1 VTPRLRPAAGLARE
15 APGAAGRRVL
25 LLAGVGLLLAS
36 CASPRAA
43 SNPGSSYWPERSHYY
58 AFRERH
64 PEVVEPNY
72 LPFMAWAVDLEDG
85 GRALIFCRWS
95 DDRFPLPVYIEG
107 GEIPASLQDEFAPRS
122 ARAYLDA
129 VRAALAAWERELE
142 GLVRFRLVE
151 DEGDAALRVRL
162 VPQVSPAPESTI
174 SVLGRIRLVEACRVR
189 GPLAD
194 GRVPVEFEAPEL
206 RLYLADAYGLL
217 NPDQV
222 ERVALHELGHALG
235 MPRHSPVPADLMFP
249 IARDSPMVRGP
260 STQDLNSFLSL
271 YRLPNGTVFRR
282 LGAEAGDAPPE
293 PLPSEPP
300 SGEPALATAPHV
312 DARFGYEIRL
322 PAGWQR
328 VETERGVIATH
339 GVTWDYDATLQII
352 VRGYPSLSEYLDRWG
367 EAHVG
372 RGRVVERRRMRLAGR
387 PALRM
392 VVLGRSGP
400 RAEELTFLEIGD
412 GRLLIVIADCAAEDY
427 PTYRPWF
434 RASLATLEVR
444 SFAPLGGVGP

>member
-1 VTPRLRPAAGLARE
+1 VRPGLPRGDAAAR
-15 APGAAGRRVL
+15 GAG
-25 LLAGVGLLLAS
+25 GLLLVLLVGLALLLGS

-43 SNPGSSYWPERSHYY
+43 SNPGETYWPERRDYY
-58 AFRERH
+58 AFRARH

-72 LPFMAWAVDLEDG
+72 LPFMAWAVDLEHG

-95 DDRFPLPVYIEG
+95 DERFPLPVYIESE
-107 GEIPASLQDEFAPRS
+107 EIPGSLQDEFAPRS
-122 ARAYLDA
+122 ARAYVDA
-129 VRAALAAWERELE
+129 VRAALGAWERELE
-142 GLVRFRLVE
+142 GLVRFRHV
-151 DEGDAALRVRL
+151 DDADDAALRVRL
-162 VPQVSPAPESTI
+162 VPEVSPAPESTI

-194 GRVPVEFEAPEL
+194 GRVPVEFEVPEL

-249 IARDSPMVRGP
+249 VARDSPMVRGP
-260 STQDLNSFLSL
+260 SSQDLNSFLSL
-271 YRLPNGTVFRR
+271 YRLANGTVFRH
-282 LGAEAGDAPPE
+282 LDAEADEPRPE
-293 PLPSEPP
+293 PDPP
-300 SGEPALATAPHV
+300 GPPTGEPALATAPHV

-352 VRGYPSLSEYLDRWG
+352 VRGYPSLAEYLDRWG
-367 EAHVG
+367 DAHVG
-372 RGRVVERRRMRLAGR
+372 RGRVVERRRIRLAGR
-387 PALRM
+387 SALRM
-392 VVLGRSGP
+392 VVMGRAGP

-412 GRLLIVIADCAAEDY
+412 GRLLLVIADCAAEDY
-427 PTYRPWF
+427 PAYRPWF

-444 SFAPLGGVGP
+444 RFAPLGGVRP